1 MSVRIQMGRPGDGF
15 TIIEVILVIVVLAV
29 VSMGAMAVGVDSRGV
44 AVVAEADIL
53 RAHLGFMQA
62 MAMANNTVDWSVGFS
77 GGSYVLLA
85 DGAPAPV
92 NLPGESSPAHAF
104 PPGVALVL
112 GAGTLTFDFWGAPP
126 ADYRVGL
133 FGGSRQESVLIR
145 GFTGLVQ

>member
-1 MSVRIQMGRPGDGF
+1 MSVRIQMGRPEDGF

-112 GAGTLTFDFWGAPP
+112 GAGTLTFDCWGAPP

>member
-29 VSMGAMAVGVDSRGV
+29 VSMGVMAVGVDSRGV

-104 PPGVALVL
+104 PSGVALVL